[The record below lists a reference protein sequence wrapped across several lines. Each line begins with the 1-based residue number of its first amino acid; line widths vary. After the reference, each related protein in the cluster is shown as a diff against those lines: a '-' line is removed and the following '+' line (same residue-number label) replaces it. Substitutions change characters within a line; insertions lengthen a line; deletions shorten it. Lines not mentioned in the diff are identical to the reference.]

1 MLCVCLI
8 HSIHDFLFLS
18 FFRIYDWISISNRHK
33 RCFTFAEAEAFL
45 MFPSG
50 KFAFLTF
57 SFGLGINTLILFS
70 VWAMTY
76 RGRYKFWIG
85 QHCST
90 TKESLLIGC
99 NVSLYQH
106 NKQMCNLWW
115 RASSNNSL
123 LGDIIVCSIENYCHD
138 AFSVF
143 LHVV

>member
-1 MLCVCLI
+1 MCVS
-8 HSIHDFLFLS
+8 SIQFMIFCFCHFSEFMTGLAFQTDTSSVLLLQKLKHFSCFLQVSLHFWL
-18 FFRIYDWISISNRHK
+18 FHLDQ
-33 RCFTFAEAEAFL
+33 E
-45 MFPSG
+45 
-50 KFAFLTF
+50 LTH
-57 SFGLGINTLILFS
+57 LFS

-115 RASSNNSL
+115 RASSNNNL
-123 LGDIIVCSIENYCHD
+123 LGDIIVCSMENYCHD